1 MPPPYRP
8 FGYGQGP
15 RGVMP
20 DTPLSD
26 KNQRAIY
33 RKRVHQLR
41 KMQNAAVNLMVAL
54 YMRSDAT
61 TQTADWGTMVNQ
73 NQLTLVTLFADA
85 WARSIMLKSTAV
97 NDPSYLGT
105 GCEYVSAVEN
115 LTTEWEGKSKV
126 HADDFVRLSRAAAV
140 SIGRPVP
147 VSSAGDRLGFQTPA
161 EPGYPDLRCVL
172 QIAVGE
178 DAYEY
183 VEVTVG
189 ARAAE
194 FADARDRW
202 SITTTAGAGQTIL
215 LDRLR
220 NPLDNNP
227 KAKDV
232 WSKGTSIGS
241 LQELDAGAKRRTL
254 LNLQGMSPIPE
265 LRARRLLRNRIHV
278 RVLGSGSG
286 SANHIGEVAE
296 DLRSEAPKN
305 GEAGVNTLEYAI
317 AVLLHG
323 GVRRRAKKSK
333 KAQDGNDDDDDDDN
347 DDDGDGGGATGWT
360 YTACRPNDKSEH
372 YARVLLAL
380 ASALPPSDAAPSG
393 MPPILYALNTL
404 LTGTGGSAVATTGPP
419 PPSASTRRSNRPPP
433 PSASAGPSN
442 QSRTTTPAAAKQKK
456 KKKKTA
462 QPTAEAAGPSIL
474 GMIARATGFSGSLLD
489 LFSDSSPEA
498 EAGLDIDSN
507 DDDDDDDDTNT
518 RKRPAP
524 GDPRIDRWMSIVR
537 TSQDGNFPGWASDN
551 ELARLFAGAMAERY
565 EDRHIDAFAWYWHD
579 ATDAALRYMKEN
591 GMRGFADFEKAMW
604 MSEDAPMWYALGSM
618 RPEAADMYVSF
629 PLAQRIIGNDDSLQS
644 IVAAIPGRVNVG
656 ATVPMKTM
664 LRNIATNDAADVFQE
679 LSVLARARWLAAVW
693 MRMTNPGQLQRA
705 TELMKSMARVCKE
718 SPNSAQATEFTRV
731 FDGTGIP
738 VLYPFFNLQDQ
749 LVPFVKDRVKRRP
762 AGPRAEVKPV
772 PPPPVDLPDNGGE
785 WEGND
790 GDSLQSAHEGLPGFT
805 WPTDIHTPL
814 PGVKPEP
821 PRVPYDGRVI
831 DLVDDDSED
840 GDGDELV

>member
-1 MPPPYRP
+1 MPN
-8 FGYGQGP
+8 
-15 RGVMP
+15 
-20 DTPLSD
+20 TPLSD

-126 HADDFVRLSRAAAV
+126 HADDFVRLSRIAAV

-172 QIAVGE
+172 QVAVGE

-202 SITTTAGAGQTIL
+202 SITATAGAGQTIL
-215 LDRLR
+215 IDRLR
-220 NPLDNNP
+220 NPLDNNE

-241 LQELDAGAKRRTL
+241 LQASDAGAKRRAL
-254 LNLQGMSPIPE
+254 LNLQGTPPIPE

-278 RVLGSGSG
+278 RVVGSGSG
-286 SANHIGEVAE
+286 SANHTGEVAG
-296 DLRSEAPKN
+296 DLRSETPKK

-323 GVRRRAKKSK
+323 GVRRGVKKSK
-333 KAQDGNDDDDDDDN
+333 KAQDGADEDE

-360 YTACRPNDKSEH
+360 FAACRPNDKSEH

-380 ASALPPSDAAPSG
+380 ASALPPSDAAPGG

-404 LTGTGGSAVATTGPP
+404 LTGTGGSAVAAT
-419 PPSASTRRSNRPPP
+419 RPPP

-442 QSRTTTPAAAKQKK
+442 QSRPKTPAAAKQKK
-456 KKKKTA
+456 A
-462 QPTAEAAGPSIL
+462 QPTTEAAGPSIL
-474 GMIARATGFSGSLLD
+474 GMAASALGFNGSLLD
-489 LFSDSSPEA
+489 LFRDSSPEA
-498 EAGLDIDSN
+498 EAGLDIDSSDDS
-507 DDDDDDDDTNT
+507 DDDDDGTNT

-524 GDPRIDRWMSIVR
+524 GDPRIDAWVDIIRASRDNGNPRCAWMSDNGLVR
-537 TSQDGNFPGWASDN
+537 I
-551 ELARLFAGAMAERY
+551 FAEAMVEQY
-565 EDRHIDAFAWYWHD
+565 GDQYLDVFAWYWHD
-579 ATDAALRYMKEN
+579 ATGAALQYMQKH
-591 GMRGFADFEKAMW
+591 GMRGFNNFYMAMR
-604 MSEDAPMWYALGSM
+604 MSADAPMWYTLGSTH
-618 RPEAADMYVSF
+618 PEATDMYVRF
-629 PLAQRIIGNDDSLQS
+629 PLAQRIIGNDESLES
-644 IVAAIPGRVNVG
+644 IVAAIPGTSTLNRKRPV
-656 ATVPMKTM
+656 TLEQM
-664 LRNIATNDAADVFQE
+664 LRNIAEYGAADAFQH

-693 MRMTNPGQLQRA
+693 MKMTDPGQLRRA
-705 TELMKSMARVCKE
+705 AELMASMVRVCEE
-718 SPNSAQATEFTRV
+718 SPNSAPAIEFTRV
-731 FDGTGIP
+731 FDGPGIP
-738 VLYPFFNLQDQ
+738 VLFPFFNMEQ
-749 LVPFVKDRVKRRP
+749 LVPFVKNRVQRGP
-762 AGPRAEVKPV
+762 VDPRAEVKPI
-772 PPPPVDLPDNGGE
+772 PPRPVDLPDNGDE

-790 GDSLQSAHEGLPGFT
+790 GDSLQSAREGVPGFT
-805 WPTDIHTPL
+805 WPTDILTPL
-814 PGVKPEP
+814 PGIKPEP
-821 PRVPYDGRVI
+821 PRVPYDGQVI

-840 GDGDELV
+840 EDGDELV